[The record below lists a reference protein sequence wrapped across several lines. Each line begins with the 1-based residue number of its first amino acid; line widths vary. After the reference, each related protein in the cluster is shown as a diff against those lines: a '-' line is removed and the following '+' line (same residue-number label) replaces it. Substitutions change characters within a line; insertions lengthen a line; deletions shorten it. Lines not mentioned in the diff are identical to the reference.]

1 MGDYDIQRLERI
13 SKERAR
19 VRDARNEASRDR
31 NQPVVQPTSQ
41 VGGSHYESPIDPDK
55 YIAANNL
62 TFREGN
68 IVKYVTR
75 HRKKNGLEDLLKARD
90 YLDRLIKE
98 YK

>member
-1 MGDYDIQRLERI
+1 MSDYDEQRLARI
-13 SKERAR
+13 SKGRAK
-19 VRDARNEASRDR
+19 N
-31 NQPVVQPTSQ
+31 NTTQ

>member
-1 MGDYDIQRLERI
+1 MSDYDEQRLARISRERI
-13 SKERAR
+13 GS
-19 VRDARNEASRDR
+19 S
-31 NQPVVQPTSQ
+31 TTQ

>member
-1 MGDYDIQRLERI
+1 MSDYDEQRLARISRERI
-13 SKERAR
+13 GS
-19 VRDARNEASRDR
+19 S
-31 NQPVVQPTSQ
+31 TTQ
-41 VGGSHYESPIDPDK
+41 VGGTHYKSPIDPDK